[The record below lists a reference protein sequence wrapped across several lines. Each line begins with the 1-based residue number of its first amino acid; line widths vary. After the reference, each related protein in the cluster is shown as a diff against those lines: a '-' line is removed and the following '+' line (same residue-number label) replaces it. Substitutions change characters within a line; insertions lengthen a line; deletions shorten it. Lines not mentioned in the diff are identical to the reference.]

1 MGKLKE
7 QNESK
12 SHLFF
17 SFFCVCA
24 QSVDYEVSM
33 IRVSWKLG
41 HNEEADARSH
51 RSHPLNHKSII
62 LRRFKGSINVAP
74 ENKQ

>member
-17 SFFCVCA
+17 SFLCVCA

-33 IRVSWKLG
+33 IRVRWKIG
-41 HNEEADARSH
+41 HTEEADARSH
-51 RSHPLNHKSII
+51 
-62 LRRFKGSINVAP
+62 
-74 ENKQ
+74 